1 MKVADWPAM
10 HFVGSVLSLGDQKE
24 EEGSLRILQ
33 CFALRSVRQVV
44 CGGAH
49 SLALLTSGELWEWKA
64 SAPPTRISFDEEV
77 LYCSAGNTHSAA
89 IARRQGKPA
98 LYFWG
103 FMQEDDSNPT
113 EALSTPTYL
122 EGLQQSTP
130 IKLCSGQN
138 HLLVVA
144 RGTKLSKH
152 LLIYTR
158 PRSGMLGRQLSAGA
172 VQANIARLFH
182 LACENVVEAWACDR
196 HCFYQYEKKR
206 KSGVETGL
214 VAWGDNSCGQLGLGH
229 FRLVNKFEDVSFF
242 NDTKVLDIAGG
253 PSHTVVLTGRRIV
266 FTFGSN
272 SEGQLGVPGVPRSS
286 NPLPIELPEG
296 ACRLSAGNSLN
307 YAISLTGLLY
317 SWGSAKHLPCPVP
330 QPELVSPSLFNN
342 DPVLAV
348 AVGLNHSLFLTADL
362 EANTP
367 RISKRSLDRSG
378 PCPKRRKN

>member
-24 EEGSLRILQ
+24 EEGSPLILQ
-33 CFALRSVRQVV
+33 CLALRSVRQVA
-44 CGGAH
+44 CGGTH
-49 SLALLTSGELWEWKA
+49 SLALLTSGELWEWKI
-64 SAPPTRISFDEEV
+64 STPPTRISFDEEV
-77 LYCSAGNTHSAA
+77 LCCSAGNTHSAA
-89 IARRQGKPA
+89 IVRRQGKPS

-103 FMQEDDSNPT
+103 LIQHEDSDST
-113 EALSTPTYL
+113 EATSTPTYL
-122 EGLQQSTP
+122 EGLQQLTP
-130 IKLCSGQN
+130 IKICSGQN

-144 RGTKLSKH
+144 RNTKLSKH

-158 PRSGMLGRQLSAGA
+158 PQSGMLGRQLSALA
-172 VQANIARLFH
+172 VKANIARLFH

-206 KSGVETGL
+206 KHGVETGL

-229 FRLVNKFEDVSFF
+229 FRLVDKFEDVSFF

-253 PSHTVVLTGRRIV
+253 PSHTIVLTGRRLV
-266 FTFGSN
+266 FAFGSN
-272 SEGQLGVPGVPRSS
+272 SEDQLGVPGVLRTP

-296 ACRLSAGNSLN
+296 VCRLSAGNSLN
-307 YAISLTGLLY
+307 YVISLTGLLY
-317 SWGSAKHLPCPVP
+317 SWGSAKHLPGPMP
-330 QPELVSPSLFNN
+330 KPKLVNPSLFNN

-348 AVGLNHSLFLTADL
+348 ATGVNHTVFLTADL

-367 RISKRSLDRSG
+367 RIAKRSLDRSC